1 MKAIKR
7 EYHPWIYSTEIS
19 RIDGEFEE
27 GQIIDVFLSN
37 GRFFGRGYINT
48 KSKITVRLLTTLPK
62 TAEQIVEEGVE
73 NALRKRE
80 HILKKEEACRL
91 IFSESDWLAGLIVDK
106 YGPYAVI
113 QINTLGME
121 RLKELIVKT
130 LIDKFE
136 VLGVYEK
143 SDSSVRSK
151 EGLEESCGWLYGS
164 GPEVI
169 FYRSGDL
176 KLAADLKGQ
185 KTGAFL
191 DQRFNARAL
200 EPYADGKVCLDVF
213 SYTGNFSLHLLKYG
227 AKHVRLI
234 DYSQRSLQ
242 IAEQL
247 LKVNGFDGK
256 YELIN
261 ENAFD
266 WLKREST
273 SQERYDLIVLDPP
286 SFAKS
291 SASKA
296 SAQRGHKEIN
306 LRAMKLLK
314 KPGILVSSCCT
325 QVLSETD
332 FEQVL
337 QDSAEDCKVQACI
350 LYRGSQPADHPILL
364 GVPETRYLKFH
375 IMSIWRRDQ

>member
-1 MKAIKR
+1 
-7 EYHPWIYSTEIS
+7 
-19 RIDGEFEE
+19 
-27 GQIIDVFLSN
+27 
-37 GRFFGRGYINT
+37 
-48 KSKITVRLLTTLPK
+48 LTTLPK
-62 TAEQIVEEGVE
+62 TVEQIVGERVE
-73 NALRKRE
+73 AAIRKRE

-106 YGPYAVI
+106 YDSYIVI
-113 QINTLGME
+113 QVNTLGME
-121 RLKELIVKT
+121 RLKELVVKK
-130 LIDKFE
+130 LVEKLE

-151 EGLEESCGWLYGS
+151 EGLSTSCGWLYGS

-169 FYRSGDL
+169 FYQSEDL
-176 KLAADLKGQ
+176 TLAADLKGQ

-200 EPYADGKVCLDVF
+200 EPYADSKVCLDVF

-227 AKHVRLI
+227 AKHVKLV
-234 DYSQRSLQ
+234 DYSERSLQ

-247 LKVNGFDGK
+247 LKMNGFEGR

-266 WLKREST
+266 WLKRESA

-291 SASKA
+291 SASKV

-325 QVLSETD
+325 QVLSEAD

-337 QDSAEDCKVQACI
+337 QDSAQDCKVEAGI
-350 LYRGSQPADHPILL
+350 LYRGSQPADHPVLL
-364 GVPETRYLKFH
+364 NVPETRYLKFH